1 MKSKA
6 PYWGGVRLGGSIAVA
21 LGVSNITI
29 DVGYSRLTTTSY
41 NFPNPKRKNCCRSG
55 CQESGKAVI
64 NHIFFD
70 H

>member
-41 NFPNPKRKNCCRSG
+41 NFPNPKAEKLLQIRLSRIW
-55 CQESGKAVI
+55 ESGNKS
-64 NHIFFD
+64 HLF
-70 H
+70 